1 MPLAGCAGTG
11 KGGRMKELRQIR
23 DAVIAALRDAGLE
36 AEAAFPAKWAAER
49 KTPLATV
56 AVGAAEGKALG
67 FCGYLGET
75 RGPGGEV
82 REVYGK
88 RLEGTI
94 TVDLRAE
101 RAAVC
106 DDGGETAAAVLLG
119 GLPEGIQPGELSWE
133 ALAWEKE
140 TGLFLRRG
148 KLRCEAL
155 FLAEAGEDGGVFL
168 DFILKGVMQNE
179 QSA

>member
-1 MPLAGCAGTG
+1 
-11 KGGRMKELRQIR
+11 MKELRQIR
-23 DAVIAALRDAGLE
+23 DAVTGALRSAGLA
-36 AEAAFPAKWAAER
+36 AEAAFPEKWAAER

-67 FCGYLGET
+67 FCGYLGEV
-75 RGPGGEV
+75 RDASGGT

-88 RLEGTI
+88 RLEGEI
-94 TVDLRAE
+94 TVDIRAE
-101 RAAVC
+101 RAADC
-106 DDGGETAAAVLLG
+106 ETGGETAAAALLG
-119 GLPEGIQPGELSWE
+119 GLPEGIRPGELSWE
-133 ALAWEKE
+133 ALCWEKE

-155 FLAEAGEDGGVFL
+155 FLAEVGEEDGVFL
-168 DFILKGVMQNE
+168 DFILKGVLRSE